1 MYNVNAR
8 DCVCAAGLKEAQEQ
22 VRFASE
28 CSTLVQTIVAE
39 RKQSIIV
46 GSSGTADNRALQSGT
61 VFKHLKKCIRDFAEC
76 HQHDVV

>member
-1 MYNVNAR
+1 MYTPNAR
-8 DCVCAAGLKEAQEQ
+8 DCVCAAGLMEAQEQ

-28 CSTLVQTIVAE
+28 CSTLVQSIVAE
-39 RKQSIIV
+39 RKQSMNE

-76 HQHDVV
+76 HQHDVI